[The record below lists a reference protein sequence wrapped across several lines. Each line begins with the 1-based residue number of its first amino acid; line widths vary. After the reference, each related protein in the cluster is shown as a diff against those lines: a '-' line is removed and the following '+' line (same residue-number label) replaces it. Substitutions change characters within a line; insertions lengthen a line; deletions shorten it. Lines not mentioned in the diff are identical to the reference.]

1 MNSSIS
7 CLQCAKFGWYLAGR
21 SVPGIC
27 RWGVMLALWDRQ
39 REWDPKLHE
48 LVHFPLLLLGCLENA
63 ALCCFLTAFHIQIIT
78 FWLFGIRW
86 RLHIAVCSAFQPFRA
101 STSTV
106 LPCWDYQS
114 CWAVITNQR
123 DPANYT
129 WFEGAPVLTRKG

>member
-1 MNSSIS
+1 MLNLVDTWQGGVCLAFADEVLCWLYGTVKESEILNFMNLFIF
-7 CLQCAKFGWYLAGR
+7 LF
-21 SVPGIC
+21 VI
-27 RWGVMLALWDRQ
+27 DR
-39 REWDPKLHE
+39 
-48 LVHFPLLLLGCLENA
+48 LLGKCS
-63 ALCCFLTAFHIQIIT
+63 FLLPFSPCWLSLLSTTFHIQIIT

-129 WFEGAPVLTRKG
+129 WFEGAPVLTRQG